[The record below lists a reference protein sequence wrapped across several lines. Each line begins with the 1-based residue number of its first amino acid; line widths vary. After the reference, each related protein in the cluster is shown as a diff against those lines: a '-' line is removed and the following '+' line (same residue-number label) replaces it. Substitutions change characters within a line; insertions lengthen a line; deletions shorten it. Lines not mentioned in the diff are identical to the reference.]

1 MLYKFIWLLL
11 LFLFSCQKESNKEVF
26 KDAQHKKN
34 VQVENK
40 FYNKVSISCK
50 DSEGLVYFC
59 HYRDFQVHLDYN
71 ARPNS
76 IIFNLNKKK
85 YSYQLDSVFEGI
97 GSEILL
103 YRKNSD
109 QILIVELLY
118 EYSSRLLLFQINND
132 NLYFLKN
139 IEFNIPDGKYN
150 YQVEEIKSG
159 IAILLNNSNLTEK
172 KEIKFSEKKKIN
184 DLDKYLSELEKWN
197 GTYKCTI
204 EVVRDMNEHTS
215 EYSFYIKDKKAV
227 LIKTSEGKEE
237 KVYLSVT
244 RISKSALSL
253 KSDNEEDYI
262 IKKNNGNYYLAGNSV
277 YLLNP
282 PNENYILKKSYNN

>member
-1 MLYKFIWLLL
+1 MLHKFIWLPL

-34 VQVENK
+34 VKVENK
-40 FYNKVSISCK
+40 FYNKVNISCK
-50 DSEGLVYFC
+50 DNEGLVDFC
-59 HYRDFQVHLDYN
+59 HYKDLQVHLDYN
-71 ARPNS
+71 VQPNS

-85 YSYQLDSVFEGI
+85 YCYQLDSVFEGI

-109 QILIVELLY
+109 QVLIVELLY

-132 NLYFLKN
+132 NLYFLKH

-159 IAILLNNSNLTEK
+159 IAVLLNSGNLTEK

-184 DLDKYLSELEKWN
+184 DLNGHLSELEKWT
-197 GTYKCTI
+197 GTYKCAI
-204 EVVRDMNEHTS
+204 EVMRDMDEHTV
-215 EYSFYIKDKKAV
+215 EYSFYIKDKQAV
-227 LIKTSEGKEE
+227 
-237 KVYLSVT
+237 
-244 RISKSALSL
+244 
-253 KSDNEEDYI
+253 
-262 IKKNNGNYYLAGNSV
+262 
-277 YLLNP
+277 
-282 PNENYILKKSYNN
+282 